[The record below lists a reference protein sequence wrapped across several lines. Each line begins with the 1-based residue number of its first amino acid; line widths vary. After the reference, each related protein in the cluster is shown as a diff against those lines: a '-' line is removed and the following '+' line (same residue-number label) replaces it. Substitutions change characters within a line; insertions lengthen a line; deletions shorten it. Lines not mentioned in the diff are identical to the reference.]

1 MILAGA
7 GMLFIPC
14 MPATGAPATS
24 GENHGNCN
32 GARQCSGKGHSFGYD
47 FERARR
53 NYLAL
58 ARGAKSPSQLS
69 AVEAQEV
76 RELLKLMEEYRS
88 SDRSGYEQ
96 CRELQLGGRTDPTEL
111 ELRLIDLKCSM
122 R

>member
-1 MILAGA
+1 
-7 GMLFIPC
+7 MLFIPC
-14 MPATGAPATS
+14 MAATGLQGTDGNGFVHC
-24 GENHGNCN
+24 GEGPSC
-32 GARQCSGKGHSFGYD
+32 ADKDLSFSFD

-76 RELLKLMEEYRS
+76 RELLKLMEENRPS
-88 SDRSGYEQ
+88 NRSGYER
-96 CRELQLGGRTDPTEL
+96 CRELQLGGRADPTEL